1 MNKKYTYYWT
11 AREDLGIPENN
22 YNPESDYEICG
33 EGYSFGDYL
42 SDYCEKQYE
51 QEDNRYYILGENGER
66 TGECYMVV
74 SEEDTDEEI

>member
-1 MNKKYTYYWT
+1 MNKKYTFYWT
-11 AREDLGIPENN
+11 AREDYGVPNNN
-22 YNPESDYEICG
+22 YNPESDYVVCEPPFD
-33 EGYSFGDYL
+33 FGCYI

-51 QEDNRYYILGENGER
+51 QEENTYYILDENGER